1 MNRRLRPILKA
12 PLGGGLVNW
21 NIKFVTIM
29 RNRWLLSLM
38 CGSLILGGSELTAQ
52 EFSILFTGSAN
63 GTYQNCHCPDV
74 PLGGLDKRA
83 QFIASYREQDP
94 DVLVVDNGDN
104 FVDYLSSGVERIINI
119 AFDLT
124 DFDMINIGDQDI
136 AYGPPAYFDL
146 SALIQAHGEAVAI
159 RKGRVNFSVLPIL
172 HPGTTRFY
180 PDFVFEDLDL
190 GDYGGQITAWLEK
203 NLPEGTFRVLLSHA
217 GFEVDRTLAQK
228 YPAIDLIIG
237 GHSQTVLDTLV
248 TVAGVP
254 IVQAGGN
261 GGYVGEIRFSL
272 EAGDFR
278 VLEHVLHPLTLEM
291 PGHPEMIKR
300 MDQYNRGD

>member
-1 MNRRLRPILKA
+1 
-12 PLGGGLVNW
+12 
-21 NIKFVTIM
+21 
-29 RNRWLLSLM
+29 M
-38 CGSLILGGSELTAQ
+38 CGSLLLGGSELLAQ

-83 QFIASYREQDP
+83 QFIASYRERDP

-104 FVDYLSSGVERIINI
+104 FVDYLSPGVEMIITT

-124 DFDMINIGDQDI
+124 DFDVINIGDQDI
-136 AYGPPAYFDL
+136 AYGPALYFEL

-159 RKGRVNFSVLPIL
+159 RKGSMTFSVLPIL

-180 PDFVFEDLDL
+180 PDFVFEGLDL
-190 GDYGGQITAWLEK
+190 GDYEGQIAAWLEQD
-203 NLPEGTFRVLLSHA
+203 LPEETFRVLLSHA
-217 GFEVDRTLAQK
+217 GFDADRTLAQK

-248 TVAGVP
+248 TVAAVP

-261 GGYVGEIRFSL
+261 GGYVGEIRFSTG
-272 EAGDFR
+272 AGEFR
-278 VLEHVLHPLTLEM
+278 VLEHVLHPLTIEL
-291 PGHPEMIKR
+291 PGHPEMVKR
-300 MDQYNRGD
+300 IDQYIRGD